1 MTLSAVWR
9 WIQLGAE
16 RIREEPVE
24 ADSRSAMTLN
34 FFKKSNLT
42 FLQNWVIIYRQ
53 RGAVAQLG
61 ERCVRNAQVGGSSPL
76 CSSERRK
83 EALTKASF
91 IYIFVRVAGV
101 TQG

>member
-1 MTLSAVWR
+1 MTLIFS
-9 WIQLGAE
+9 
-16 RIREEPVE
+16 
-24 ADSRSAMTLN
+24 
-34 FFKKSNLT
+34 KKSNLT

-53 RGAVAQLG
+53 RGAVAQLE

-76 CSSERRK
+76 CSIESRK

-91 IYIFVRVAGV
+91 VYIFVLVAGV